1 MKRKYPITIPAE
13 NPKPN
18 PEKPST
24 VLITPISDSAKN
36 LQINTI
42 FQSKG
47 CKTNINDNQLK
58 FALMKNNKPKALRSA
73 KLQGNN

>member
-24 VLITPISDSAKN
+24 VLITPISDSVQN
-36 LQINTI
+36 LQIHNS
-42 FQSKG
+42 FQ
-47 CKTNINDNQLK
+47 
-58 FALMKNNKPKALRSA
+58 PKVA
-73 KLQGNN
+73 KQT